1 MAYRKDQG
9 RLARMAAFWTL
20 AVLLLYGCVQ
30 LRTELTSLFPASL
43 GKPFGSDAGNHG
55 GLRLPIIGVDVSI
68 ALLLAVAVAGGGL
81 WLLHR
86 WLEAP
91 KRADLLIATEHELRK
106 VTWPS
111 FDEAVDGSIVVVVVV
126 VFLMGFMAAADYLLG
141 IVFQRIITGG
151 A

>member
-1 MAYRKDQG
+1 MTYRKDQG

-30 LRTELTSLFPASL
+30 LRSELTSMFPQSV
-43 GKPFGSDAGNHG
+43 GKTFGSNETGHD
-55 GLRLPIIGVDVSI
+55 GLRVPIVGLDLSV
-68 ALLLAVAVAGGGL
+68 ALVVAALTAGLGL

-86 WLEAP
+86 WLETP
-91 KRADLLIATEHELRK
+91 KRADLLIETEHELRK

-111 FDEAVDGSIVVVVVV
+111 LDEAVDGSIVVVVVV
-126 VFLMGFMAAADYLLG
+126 LFLMGFMAAADYVLG
-141 IVFQRIITGG
+141 IVFQRLITG

>member
-9 RLARMAAFWTL
+9 RLARMTAFWTI

-30 LRTELTSLFPASL
+30 LRTELTSLFPGSV
-43 GKPFGSDAGNHG
+43 GKTFGSDETGNG
-55 GLRLPIIGVDVSI
+55 GLRVPILGLEVSV
-68 ALLLAVAVAGGGL
+68 ALFISTLCAVAGL
-81 WLLHR
+81 WLLYR

-91 KRADLLIATEHELRK
+91 KRADLLIDTEHELRK

-126 VFLMGFMAAADYLLG
+126 LFLMGFMAAADYILG
-141 IVFQRIITGG
+141 VVFQKIIVG